1 MTQNYLCL
9 HDIPVFNGLS
19 RESFV
24 SFCDASTKINI
35 AKGEYLFHQ
44 GDPADAL
51 YVVKSGTM
59 KMVHL
64 TESGDE
70 IVIRIVAA
78 KQAIA
83 ENTLFSSHSSHSVSA
98 IALEETQLCALCR
111 SDYEKIILENPKLAT
126 EIIRSLGD
134 RLTNLHIQI
143 AENTIHSSTDKV
155 LYILKQLAQQ
165 KGQETEKGIL
175 ININITQSDLSSMVG
190 LSRVMTSQIL
200 KKLELEGVI
209 SKVKRKYLVHY

>member
-1 MTQNYLCL
+1 MTQHYLCL
-9 HDIPVFNGLS
+9 HDIPAFNGLS
-19 RESFV
+19 RECFI
-24 SFCDASTKINI
+24 SFCDASKKISI
-35 AKGEYLFHQ
+35 SKGEYLFHQ

-51 YVVKSGTM
+51 YIVKSGTM

-70 IVIRIVAA
+70 IVVRIVAS

-83 ENTLFSSHSSHSVSA
+83 ENTLFTSHPTHLVSA
-98 IALEETQLCALCR
+98 IALEETHLCGLSRDA
-111 SDYEKIILENPKLAT
+111 YEKIILENPKLAT
-126 EIIRSLGD
+126 EIIRNLGD
-134 RLTNLHIQI
+134 RLTSLHIQV
-143 AENTIHSSTDKV
+143 AENTIQSSTDKV
-155 LYILKQLAQQ
+155 LFILKQLAQQ

-200 KKLELEGVI
+200 KKLESDNII
-209 SKVKRKYLVHY
+209 SKVKRKYIIHY